1 MNTQQIIE
9 VLSEVIAVNT
19 HGEYTEYVLG
29 DELDPTSYIFHKD
42 VSGRVKFIGS
52 LSHGFS
58 SGWVFNLKDVVE
70 SGDLSKVLSSSN

>member
-19 HGEYTEYVLG
+19 HDEYTEYVLG

-42 VSGRVKFIGS
+42 VSGKVKFIGS

-58 SGWVFNLKDVVE
+58 HGWVFNLEQVIE
-70 SGDLSKVLSSSN
+70 SGDLSKVLNN